1 MPDSTAPAAEPSTH
15 PALPPATGR
24 RVLVNTGALTSASLW
39 RIAMSFILQLLIA
52 RRLGVEA
59 LGIYTT
65 AMAYL
70 NVSQVFTELGL
81 PALLVRDLAQEPAH
95 RRSYFRRMLV
105 IQVSAALLT
114 WGALVLLT
122 GILPY
127 SSATVWGTCGWW
139 AHRCRSLPSP
149 RRVTRY
155 SRRGN
160 GWNWSLASKR

>member
-15 PALPPATGR
+15 PPLPPATGR

-70 NVSQVFTELGL
+70 NVSQVVTELGL
-81 PALLVRDLAQEPAH
+81 PALLVRDLAQEPWR
-95 RRSYFRRMLV
+95 RRS
-105 IQVSAALLT
+105 SCTAPA
-114 WGALVLLT
+114 
-122 GILPY
+122 
-127 SSATVWGTCGWW
+127 
-139 AHRCRSLPSP
+139 
-149 RRVTRY
+149 
-155 SRRGN
+155 
-160 GWNWSLASKR
+160 K